1 MYLAFKELVFSKWK
15 YALIVS
21 FISLI
26 AFLIYF
32 LSGLAFGLA
41 NNNRSAVDHW
51 QAQSVYVTKYANK
64 NLALSQIFPQGT
76 SAPKD
81 STALRL
87 SNVVAESDYGKD
99 DGVVF
104 SIDSDNFL
112 KPKLDKG
119 TWLSK
124 AGEVVVDQGLA
135 DGKVQLGQK
144 IALNGYSDK
153 FTVVGL
159 TNDNRYNTLPVIYL
173 NQADYQQVFKT
184 QAINGYI
191 SKTTDKNID
200 ANLERLSIP
209 DLIKSIPGYQ
219 PQVQTFT
226 LMIAALFII
235 VAFIITIFMYILT
248 IEKQAVYGI
257 MRAQGISTKQ
267 IIISLIDQALL
278 LGVVGVGL
286 ALVANLL
293 VAAVIPAAVPYNN
306 NPWLITGFSF
316 GMIFAIVLGTI
327 FSIIKVIKIDPLDAL
342 GGR

>member
-1 MYLAFKELVFSKWK
+1 MYLAFKELIFSKWK
-15 YALIVS
+15 YTLIVS

-32 LSGLAFGLA
+32 LTGLAFGLA

-64 NLALSQIFPQGT
+64 NLALSQIDAQEMT
-76 SAPKD
+76 VPKD

-87 SNVVAESDYGKD
+87 SNVVAKSTYGKD

-104 SIDSDNFL
+104 SIDSNSFL
-112 KPKLDKG
+112 KPKLSKG
-119 TWLSK
+119 TWLGK
-124 AGEVVVDQGLA
+124 TGEVVVDQGLA
-135 DGKVQLGQK
+135 AGKLQLGQK
-144 IALNGYSDK
+144 ISINGYPDK

-173 NQADYQQVFKT
+173 NQSDYQEVFKT
-184 QAINGYI
+184 AAINGYI
-191 SKTTDKNID
+191 SKTTAKVTDS
-200 ANLERLSIP
+200 NLERLSIT
-209 DLIKSIPGYQ
+209 DLVKNIPGYQ

-226 LMIAALFII
+226 LMIGALFII

-248 IEKQAVYGI
+248 LEKQAVYGI

-267 IIISLIDQALL
+267 IVVSLIDQALL

-293 VAAVIPAAVPYNN
+293 VASVLPAAVPYNN

-327 FSIIKVIKIDPLDAL
+327 FSIIKVTKIDPLDAL